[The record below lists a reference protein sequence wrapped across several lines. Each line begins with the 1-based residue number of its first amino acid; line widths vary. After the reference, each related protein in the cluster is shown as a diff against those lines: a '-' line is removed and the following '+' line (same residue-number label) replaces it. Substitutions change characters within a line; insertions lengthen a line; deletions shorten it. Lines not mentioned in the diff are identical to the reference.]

1 MGEKLRYLKYL
12 LLSFT
17 GVTLLSGALLD
28 MSMLPASRACGSNP
42 SCPDGTYSVTSYGCE
57 GSCSC
62 RGWLTPGTCFFSMGT
77 CNNDPQNR
85 IAYFTHCY
93 QGGCCCASGNC
104 AGQGG
109 VGGGGGGGG
118 HEDGSSC
125 YTDWDCDFGYHCG
138 DGFMCEEDAYIN

>member
-1 MGEKLRYLKYL
+1 MREKLRYLKYL

-28 MSMLPASRACGSNP
+28 MSMLPASQACGSNP

-62 RGWLTPGTCFFSMGT
+62 GGWLTPGTCFFSMGT

-109 VGGGGGGGG
+109 GGGGGGNEG
-118 HEDGSSC
+118 GSSC

-138 DGFMCEEDAYIN
+138 DGFMCEEDTYIN